1 MRGSLLEITEGCL
14 LRVISE
20 PLAYGGIVA
29 GAWKAL
35 PVSALA
41 ELTAV
46 LLFAF
51 NLAMRLAT
59 PIPSWFDENM

>member
-1 MRGSLLEITEGCL
+1 VL
-14 LRVISE
+14 
-20 PLAYGGIVA
+20 A

-51 NLAMRLAT
+51 NLAIGLAT
-59 PIPSWFDENM
+59 PIPSWFGRRYVNE